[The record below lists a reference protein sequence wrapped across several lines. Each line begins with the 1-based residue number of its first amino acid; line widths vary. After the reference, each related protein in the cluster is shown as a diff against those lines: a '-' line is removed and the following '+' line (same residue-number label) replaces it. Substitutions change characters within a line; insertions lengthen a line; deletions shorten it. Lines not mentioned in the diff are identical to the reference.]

1 MTVTGA
7 TAGTSAAAVGGAHLL
22 LVEDDDAMR
31 TSVAANLTA
40 HGYRVA
46 EAASAADALRR
57 WDAERPDLVL
67 LDLGLP
73 DVDGA
78 TIIRRIRRESTTP
91 ILVLSA
97 RSSEP
102 DKVAALEAGADDYV
116 TKPFGLAELRAR
128 VAALLRRTAGPV
140 ADVAGTIRHG
150 SLRIDLTRRVAS
162 VGNRVLDL
170 TPREYEL
177 LRTMASQPGR
187 LLTKARLLRAVW
199 GTAYADEGHYLHV
212 YVSRLR
218 RKLAAA
224 DPDGSIGDLI
234 VAEPGVGYRIA
245 ETPDSAETPG

>member
-1 MTVTGA
+1 MN
-7 TAGTSAAAVGGAHLL
+7 GGAHLL
-22 LVEDDDAMR
+22 LVEDDEPTR
-31 TSVAANLTA
+31 RSVVANLAA

-46 EAASAADALRR
+46 EAGDVASALRS
-57 WDAERPDLVL
+57 WDAERPDLIL

-73 DVDGA
+73 DGDGGSVV
-78 TIIRRIRRESTTP
+78 RRVRRESTTP

-97 RSSEP
+97 RGAER

-128 VAALLRRTAGPV
+128 VAALLRRTAGQA
-140 ADVAGTIRHG
+140 ADSAGTVSLGPVTLDVVRH
-150 SLRIDLTRRVAS
+150 VAT
-162 VGNRVLDL
+162 VGGKPVDL

-177 LRTMASQPGR
+177 LKTMLSSPGR

-224 DPDGSIGDLI
+224 DPTGGTRDLI

-245 ETPDSAETPG
+245 EIERPQR

>member
-1 MTVTGA
+1 MSG
-7 TAGTSAAAVGGAHLL
+7 GPVGPSVGAHLL

-31 TSVAANLTA
+31 GSVAANLAA
-40 HGYRVA
+40 HGYRIVEAPDLA
-46 EAASAADALRR
+46 EAMRR
-57 WDAERPDLVL
+57 WDAERPDVIL

-73 DVDGA
+73 DGEGT
-78 TIIRRIRRESTTP
+78 TIIRRVRREATTP

-97 RSSEP
+97 RGAEP
-102 DKVAALEAGADDYV
+102 DKVAALDAGADDYV

-128 VAALLRRTAGPV
+128 VAALLRRTAGPA
-140 ADVAGTIRHG
+140 ADRSGAIRHG
-150 SLRIDLTRRVAS
+150 RLEIDVARRIATVDGEPLE
-162 VGNRVLDL
+162 L

-177 LRTMASQPGR
+177 LRTMLSQPGR

-224 DPDGSIGDLI
+224 DRDGSLRDLI

-245 ETPDSAETPG
+245 EPPD

>member
-1 MTVTGA
+1 LN
-7 TAGTSAAAVGGAHLL
+7 GGAHLL
-22 LVEDDDAMR
+22 LVEDDEPMR
-31 TSVAANLTA
+31 RSVVANLAA
-40 HGYRVA
+40 HGYRVV
-46 EAASAADALRR
+46 EAGDVASALRS
-57 WDAERPDLVL
+57 WDAERPDLIL

-73 DVDGA
+73 DGDGGSVV
-78 TIIRRIRRESTTP
+78 RRVRRESTTP

-97 RSSEP
+97 RGAER

-128 VAALLRRTAGPV
+128 VAALLRRTGGQAADPAGMVSLGPV
-140 ADVAGTIRHG
+140 TLDVVRHVATVGGTP
-150 SLRIDLTRRVAS
+150 V
-162 VGNRVLDL
+162 DL

-177 LRTMASQPGR
+177 LKTMLSNPGR

-224 DPDGSIGDLI
+224 DQAGETRDLI

-245 ETPDSAETPG
+245 EVERPQR

>member
-1 MTVTGA
+1 MTQP
-7 TAGTSAAAVGGAHLL
+7 GAHLL
-22 LVEDDDAMR
+22 LVEDDEPTR
-31 TSVAANLTA
+31 RSVAANLA
-40 HGYRVA
+40 GHGYRVV
-46 EAASAADALRR
+46 EAPDAAAAFRS
-57 WDAERPDLVL
+57 WDAERPDVVL

-73 DVDGA
+73 DADGA
-78 TIIRRIRRESTTP
+78 TIIRRVRREATTP

-97 RSSEP
+97 RGAER

-128 VAALLRRTAGPV
+128 VAALLRRTAGPSGDPTGV
-140 ADVAGTIRHG
+140 IRLGPVSVDLVRRLATVGDVP
-150 SLRIDLTRRVAS
+150 
-162 VGNRVLDL
+162 LDL
-170 TPREYEL
+170 TAREYEL
-177 LRTMASQPGR
+177 LKTMVSQPGR

-224 DPDGSIGDLI
+224 DPNGSTRMLI

-245 ETPDSAETPG
+245 EGDQPNR